1 MAANTLSHPMSQ
13 RVDPR
18 TAVGLV
24 NHATWTSLSPW
35 KHNPVNCDGG
45 VFRDR
50 TNYVLVG
57 TFSRLALVGVTGVV
71 GVEGLPTL
79 YLSVSFHLP
88 VSCGLVAI
96 LV

>member
-1 MAANTLSHPMSQ
+1 MN
-13 RVDPR
+13 
-18 TAVGLV
+18 
-24 NHATWTSLSPW
+24 W
-35 KHNPVNCDGG
+35 DGG

-88 VSCGLVAI
+88 VSCGGYLREGGYCI
-96 LV
+96 GTLGYGW

>member
-1 MAANTLSHPMSQ
+1 M
-13 RVDPR
+13 
-18 TAVGLV
+18 
-24 NHATWTSLSPW
+24 
-35 KHNPVNCDGG
+35 
-45 VFRDR
+45 FRDR

-71 GVEGLPTL
+71 GVVGLPTL

-96 LV
+96 LGKVATV